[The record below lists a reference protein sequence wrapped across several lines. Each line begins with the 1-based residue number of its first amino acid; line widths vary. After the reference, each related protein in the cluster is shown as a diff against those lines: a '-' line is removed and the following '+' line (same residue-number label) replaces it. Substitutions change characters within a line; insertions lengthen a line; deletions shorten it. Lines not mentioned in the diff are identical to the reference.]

1 MINLKSWGGL
11 VVQLYFSFFLTF
23 IAHYEALTLQPYLP
37 IFGSITFGMGII
49 KQAFLGAE
57 HR

>member
-1 MINLKSWGGL
+1 MIF
-11 VVQLYFSFFLTF
+11 QLFNIY
-23 IAHYEALTLQPYLP
+23 
-37 IFGSITFGMGII
+37 GSITSGMGII